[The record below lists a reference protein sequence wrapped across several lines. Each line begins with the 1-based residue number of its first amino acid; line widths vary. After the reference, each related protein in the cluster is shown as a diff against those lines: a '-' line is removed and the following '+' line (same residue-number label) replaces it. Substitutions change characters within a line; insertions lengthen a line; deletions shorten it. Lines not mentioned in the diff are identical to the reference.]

1 MRPPVGVAGPP
12 VPIQEAVTDFVCAL
26 VGRGCA
32 AAKVTP
38 TPIEPDGSHVVAAY
52 RDTHGKI
59 LALALADLDFAAGT
73 GASLGMIPA
82 GAAHESVAA
91 GELEE
96 TLFENYTEVA
106 NIMMSLL
113 NSPNSPHLKLDAVW
127 STADGEMP
135 EEAWELVRN
144 PGKRREFAVT
154 IEGYGD
160 GRLGIVTR

>member
-1 MRPPVGVAGPP
+1 MRPPVGVSGPP

-38 TPIEPDGSHVVAAY
+38 TPIEPDGAHVVAAY
-52 RDTHGKI
+52 RDTNGQI
-59 LALALADLDFAAGT
+59 LALSVADLDLAAGT

-82 GAAHESVAA
+82 AAAHESVAK

-96 TLFENYTEVA
+96 TLFENYQEVA
-106 NIMMSLL
+106 NIMVSLL
-113 NSPNSPHLKLDAVW
+113 NSPSSPHLALQGVW
-127 STADGEMP
+127 STADP
-135 EEAWELVRN
+135 ELPPAVWDIIAA

-160 GRLGIVTR
+160 GRLGIITR